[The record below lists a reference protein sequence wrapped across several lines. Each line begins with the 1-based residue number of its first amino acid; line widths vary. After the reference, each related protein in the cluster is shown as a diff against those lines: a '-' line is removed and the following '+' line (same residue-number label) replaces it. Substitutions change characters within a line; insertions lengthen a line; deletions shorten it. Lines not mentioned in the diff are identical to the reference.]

1 MFFHMS
7 DSKSSPGDSANKT
20 VKRSLPSWMSDR
32 ENGSKARGKR
42 SVDGGGQ
49 EESKEGEKPEQAKGN
64 GGKSNN
70 RPGASN
76 LSTSNFSNLLVLN
89 STKFGF
95 INGMTLCISY

>member
-1 MFFHMS
+1 MS
-7 DSKSSPGDSANKT
+7 DSKSSPGDGANKT

-42 SVDGGGQ
+42 SGDGGGQ
-49 EESKEGEKPEQAKGN
+49 EERKEGEKPEQAKGN